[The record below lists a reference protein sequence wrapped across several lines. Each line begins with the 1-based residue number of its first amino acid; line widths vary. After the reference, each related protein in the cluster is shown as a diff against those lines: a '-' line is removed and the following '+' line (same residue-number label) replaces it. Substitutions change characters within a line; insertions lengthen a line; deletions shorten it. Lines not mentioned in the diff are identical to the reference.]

1 MRVLNKSFSIGLF
14 GAAFADSNLF
24 ITKRGRVSARP
35 NRPTQGNHTRL
46 GRKPRRTPS
55 RDALLR
61 GNITETSEQTHNHQL
76 SILAEQLKELI
87 KKEVSQQKCPKIV
100 LFRVGARR
108 NQRPHHQTTR
118 ATVSKSGLLPLISII
133 TNMVL
138 SARDLSQT

>member
-24 ITKRGRVSARP
+24 ITKRGRVSARALIDQLKEIIRAWGENP
-35 NRPTQGNHTRL
+35 EKLLT
-46 GRKPRRTPS
+46 

-108 NQRPHHQTTR
+108 NQRPHHHITR
-118 ATVSKSGLLPLISII
+118 ATVFQIRLVA
-133 TNMVL
+133 TNFHHN
-138 SARDLSQT
+138 QYGT